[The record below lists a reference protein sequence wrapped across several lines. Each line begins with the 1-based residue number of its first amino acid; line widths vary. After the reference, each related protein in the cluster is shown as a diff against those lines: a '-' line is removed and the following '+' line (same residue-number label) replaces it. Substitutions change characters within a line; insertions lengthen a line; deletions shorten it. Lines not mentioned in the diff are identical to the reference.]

1 MLNYFKLSNHMY
13 LQFFQRV
20 SLKWYH
26 SIGYLLSEN
35 AKPTF
40 LFKQQQN
47 KLFKLLR
54 FLEKGCFCF
63 CFFPFYYVFW
73 ETEIQFGNKWQLGT
87 QYSSSPR
94 SSEHRFWSSGWSIY
108 FLISK
113 GALHLSYLLW
123 WKQALT
129 YTKEGASIWHHSLT
143 LSVLCS
149 QEFLHVFLL
158 FCSPPGE
165 DSAYC
170 LLLWFAGWQIKIQQF
185 SNQESTEK
193 DWRASDC
200 CYSVRAW
207 AFLVSTLDDS
217 INVNYCQCVLSAWRR
232 RLNLLPHGKLFWLQ
246 DLIRYLSY
254 SDKWAVHF
262 SKWFDWSHSKLI
274 Y

>member
-1 MLNYFKLSNHMY
+1 MQSQPFFLNNSKINLSNCCGFWKRAG
-13 LQFFQRV
+13 FFV
-20 SLKWYH
+20 VVVVAVL
-26 SIGYLLSEN
+26 
-35 AKPTF
+35 
-40 LFKQQQN
+40 
-47 KLFKLLR
+47 
-54 FLEKGCFCF
+54 
-63 CFFPFYYVFW
+63 FFPFYYVFW
-73 ETEIQFGNKWQLGT
+73 ETEYNLKTNDSLGLHILAL
-87 QYSSSPR
+87 QEAR
-94 SSEHRFWSSGWSIY
+94 STEFEVQVEAFTFW
-108 FLISK
+108 FQRER
-113 GALHLSYLLW
+113 ALHLSYLPW

-149 QEFLHVFLL
+149 QKSLHVFLL
-158 FCSPPGE
+158 FFSPPGG

-185 SNQESTEK
+185 LNQESTEK

-200 CYSVRAW
+200 CYAVRAG

-217 INVNYCQCVLSAWRR
+217 INVNYCQYVLSTWRQK
-232 RLNLLPHGKLFWLQ
+232 LNLLPHGKLFWLQ

-254 SDKWAVHF
+254 SDKWAVYF